1 MVHLIPLDLTVSLT
15 FRVLPD
21 IHGQPGLSLFM
32 WKDGAPFEWLLNHEN
47 TLDFPPGMDPVN
59 PRSGPSL
66 SLLNNATL
74 IMGLR
79 TGNGGAMGNV
89 SALYL

>member
-1 MVHLIPLDLTVSLT
+1 MVHLIPLGLTISLT
-15 FRVLPD
+15 FRVLLD
-21 IHGQPGLSLFM
+21 TNGQPGLSLFM
-32 WKDGAPFEWLLNHEN
+32 WRDGAPFEWLLNHEN
-47 TLDFPPGMDPVN
+47 TLEFPPGMDPVD
-59 PRSGPSL
+59 PEAGP

-79 TGNGGAMGNV
+79 TGNMGVTGNA

>member
-1 MVHLIPLDLTVSLT
+1 MVHLIPLGLTVSLT

-32 WKDGAPFEWLLNHEN
+32 WRDGAPFEWLLNHEN
-47 TLDFPPGMDPVN
+47 ILEFPPGMDPVN
-59 PRSGPSL
+59 PDSGPSL
-66 SLLNNATL
+66 LNNTSL
-74 IMGLR
+74 IMELR
-79 TGNGGAMGNV
+79 TGNGGVMGNV

>member
-1 MVHLIPLDLTVSLT
+1 MVRLIPLGLTVSLT

-21 IHGQPGLSLFM
+21 DRGQPGLSLFM

-47 TLDFPPGMDPVN
+47 ILEFPPGLDPVN
-59 PRSGPSL
+59 PESGP

-79 TGNGGAMGNV
+79 TGNGGVTGNP

>member
-1 MVHLIPLDLTVSLT
+1 MVHLIPLGLTVSLT
-15 FRVLPD
+15 FWILPD
-21 IHGQPGLSLFM
+21 VHGRPGLSLFM

-47 TLDFPPGMDPVN
+47 ILEFPPGMDPVD
-59 PRSGPSL
+59 PESGP

-74 IMGLR
+74 IMGPR
-79 TGNGGAMGNV
+79 AGNGGVMGNV

>member
-1 MVHLIPLDLTVSLT
+1 MVHLIPQDLTGSLT

-47 TLDFPPGMDPVN
+47 TLEFPPGMDPVN
-59 PRSGPSL
+59 PK

-74 IMGLR
+74 MMGLR
-79 TGNGGAMGNV
+79 NGGVMGNV

>member
-1 MVHLIPLDLTVSLT
+1 MGLTVSLT
-15 FRVLPD
+15 FRILPD

-32 WKDGAPFEWLLNHEN
+32 WEDGAPFEWLLNHEN
-47 TLDFPPGMDPVN
+47 ILEFPDGVDPVT
-59 PRSGPSL
+59 PESGL

-74 IMGLR
+74 IKDLR
-79 TGNGGAMGNV
+79 TGNGRAMSNV